1 MNEYIELLTVTRTL
15 TNGHYTET
23 AVPVGVWAEE
33 RSVTRSEF
41 YQAYAAGLKAEKV
54 FKVNTDELG
63 AASYV
68 RQDGVKYKILRSYR
82 LDAQYTEIT
91 VGEQVG
97 ATVADAQ
104 TNGGADDGAAA
115 D

>member
-1 MNEYIELLTVTRTL
+1 MNEWIELLTVTRTL
-15 TNGHYTET
+15 TTGHYTET
-23 AVPVGVWAEE
+23 VTVNGVWAEE

-41 YQAYAAGLKAEKV
+41 YQAYAAGLKAEKA

-68 RQDGVKYKILRSYR
+68 RHNGVKYKILRTYR

-97 ATVADAQ
+97 APAAAP
-104 TNGGADDGAAA
+104 TNGGADDGETA

>member
-1 MNEYIELLTVTRTL
+1 MNDRIELLTVTRTL
-15 TNGHYTET
+15 TNGHYSET
-23 AVPVGVWAEE
+23 VAIKSVWAEE

-63 AASYV
+63 ASSYV
-68 RQDGVKYKILRSYR
+68 IHGDGKYKILRTYR

-97 ATVADAQ
+97 APAANQ
-104 TNGGADDGAAA
+104 NGGADDGAAA